1 MCRPKLMVLYVEACG
16 HYTMSYGEEIP
27 PGACPQAMK
36 RRISE
41 RFTEWSPCAA
51 LICELEIQRK
61 GRWFW
66 DATVDGLVIDVNSNS
81 SGHCEAWQEKG
92 FKRPDYRALAEVEK
106 AENRNQ
112 EKKEEKAANSE
123 SGTSGS
129 STTVESGI
137 STSITTTTEV
147 DDPKGDPSQGEGRRN
162 KFKRWLLS
170 LPN

>member
-1 MCRPKLMVLYVEACG
+1 
-16 HYTMSYGEEIP
+16 MSYGEEIP
-27 PGACPQAMK
+27 PGACPQAIK

-41 RFTEWSPCAA
+41 HFTEWSPCAA

-66 DATVDGLVIDVNSNS
+66 DATVDGLVIDVSSNS

-92 FKRPDYRALAEVEK
+92 FKRPDYRALAEAEK

-112 EKKEEKAANSE
+112 EKEEKAANSG

-129 STTVESGI
+129 GTTAESGI
-137 STSITTTTEV
+137 STPITTTTEV
-147 DDPKGDPSQGEGRRN
+147 DDPKGDLSQGEGRRN
-162 KFKRWLLS
+162 KFKRRLLS
-170 LPN
+170 LLN